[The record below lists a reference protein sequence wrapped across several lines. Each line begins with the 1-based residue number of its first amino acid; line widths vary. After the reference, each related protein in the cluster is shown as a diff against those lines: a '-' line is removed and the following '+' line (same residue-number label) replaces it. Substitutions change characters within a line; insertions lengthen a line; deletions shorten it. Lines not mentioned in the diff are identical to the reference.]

1 MFNWMKKLFSM
12 RQKYTKIE
20 LKSFNKLVLEEIG
33 RTWGVELDRR
43 ETSDKLIKQ
52 LLKIMK

>member
-1 MFNWMKKLFSM
+1 MKKLFSM

-20 LKSFNKLVLEEIG
+20 LKSFNKLGLEIG

>member
-1 MFNWMKKLFSM
+1 M
-12 RQKYTKIE
+12 RQSYTKAE
-20 LKSFNKLVLEEIG
+20 LNNFDKVGLEEIG

-43 ETSDKLIKQ
+43 ETKGKLIKQ

>member
-1 MFNWMKKLFSM
+1 MKNLFLM
-12 RQKYTKIE
+12 RQTYTKSE
-20 LKSFNKLVLEEIG
+20 LKSFDKIGLEEIG

-43 ETSDKLIKQ
+43 ETKDKLIKQ

>member
-1 MFNWMKKLFSM
+1 MFNWIKNLILM
-12 RQKYTKIE
+12 RQSYTKAE
-20 LKSFNKLVLEEIG
+20 LNNFDKVGLEEIG

-43 ETSDKLIKQ
+43 ETKGKLIKQ

>member
-1 MFNWMKKLFSM
+1 MFNWMKNLFLM
-12 RQKYTKIE
+12 RQSYTKSE
-20 LKSFNKLVLEEIG
+20 LKSFDKIGLEEIG

-43 ETSDKLIKQ
+43 ETKDKLIKQ